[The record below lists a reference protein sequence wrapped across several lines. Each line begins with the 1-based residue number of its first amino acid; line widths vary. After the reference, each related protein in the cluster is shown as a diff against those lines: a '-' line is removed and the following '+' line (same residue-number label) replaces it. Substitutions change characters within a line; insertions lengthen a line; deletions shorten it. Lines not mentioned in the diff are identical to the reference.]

1 LGARLRKLVV
11 DTEPLRIPAY
21 RRIVVGYG
29 VSFIGFQVTAVAVP
43 VQLFA
48 MTGSSLYVGLLGVVQ
63 LVPLVS
69 FGLWGGAVADAVDRR
84 LLALVS
90 SLVVWATTLG
100 LLAQALLHSGSV
112 LLIMAL
118 MAVQAGAFAIVQPTR
133 GAIVPRLVPTR
144 LVPAANTLN
153 FTVANVATIAGP
165 LFAGVFLGRSSG
177 YTWAYGMDA
186 LLFTVG
192 LYATLR
198 LPPLPPLGEISRPGL
213 RSVIDGLRFIAGR
226 PVLLMSFAVDICAMV
241 LAMPRALFPEEADRH
256 FGGPGAV
263 GWLYSAMAVGA
274 VLGGLSSGWIGRVRR
289 QGVALV
295 LAVVAWGVTVAL
307 AGLAHSLWLAAL
319 LLALAGTADLVSAVY
334 RQTLLQVYAPDEL
347 RGRLQGVFIVV
358 VTGGPRLGDARAG
371 IVAAGI
377 GATASWVVGGV
388 ACAVVVV
395 VLAVA
400 FPSLLRYAATRQT
413 DADPA
418 APEAAPEVA
427 PEAAPEAAPGVAPD
441 AVTDA
446 EPTAAEPP
454 RP

>member
-1 LGARLRKLVV
+1 MGDRTVGAVSQGRFRRLVV

-29 VSFIGFQVTAVAVP
+29 VSFVGFQVTAVAVP
-43 VQLFA
+43 VQLYA
-48 MTGSSLYVGLLGVVQ
+48 ITGSSLYVGLLGVVQ

-90 SLVVWATTLG
+90 SLVVWATTIG
-100 LLAQALLHSGSV
+100 LLVQALVHAGSV
-112 LLIMAL
+112 PLIMAL

-144 LVPAANTLN
+144 LVPAANTLS

-165 LFAGVFLGRSSG
+165 LVAGVFLGRSSG
-177 YTWAYGMDA
+177 YTWAYGLDA
-186 LLFTVG
+186 LLFTVA

-198 LPPLPPLGEISRPGL
+198 LPPLPPQGEISRPGL
-213 RSVIDGLRFIAGR
+213 RSVVDGLRFIAGR

-241 LAMPRALFPEEADRH
+241 LAMPRALFPEQAERH

-263 GWLYSAMAVGA
+263 GWLYAAMAVGA
-274 VLGGLSSGWIGRVRR
+274 VVGGLSSGWIGRIRR
-289 QGVALV
+289 QGVALI
-295 LAVVAWGVTVAL
+295 LAVVAWGLTVAL
-307 AGLAHSLWLAAL
+307 SGLAHSLWLVVI
-319 LLALAGTADLVSAVY
+319 LLAVAGTADLVSSVY

-347 RGRLQGVFIVV
+347 RGRLQGVFVVV

-371 IVAAGI
+371 IVAAWV
-377 GATASWVVGGV
+377 GATASWVIGGI

-395 VLAVA
+395 LLGVA
-400 FPSLLRYAATRQT
+400 FPALARYTAGR
-413 DADPA
+413 P
-418 APEAAPEVA
+418 
-427 PEAAPEAAPGVAPD
+427 
-441 AVTDA
+441 AVTAVDREVLDI
-446 EPTAAEPP
+446 EPTATEPP